1 MKPLPPGRS
10 ICCSAQRSP
19 ALARRLGALFVPVE
33 TIGLGGRASL
43 PAMLPAREHPPA
55 TICVHGPES
64 TGKSVLA
71 ERLAERFGTIWV
83 PEYGR
88 AHCEL
93 YGTDLDEAGAAADR
107 QVQDAMIRASAGWA
121 DGRMFA
127 DTDALMTAAWCQMM
141 LGTMPDILFE
151 YAKADLYLMLEPDVP
166 WQGDSVRIYGDAQA
180 REKFRMVCRE
190 GARPRGRPL
199 ARNFGRL
206 GNAVRASCRRHLA
219 GAASVTHLSVRL
231 AGLPGLWKVRQEDVM
246 TDRPPTPLLD
256 TINYPDELRRLPRD
270 QLRQFADELRAGDD
284 LGGVGDRRP
293 SRRRSRRG
301 RADRG
306 APLCVRYA
314 ARPAGVGTS
323 AIRPIRTRSS
333 PAGRDRIRTLRQ
345 GGGPQRFHS
354 PQRERI

>member
-1 MKPLPPGRS
+1 MTRAILIGDATPRTAGERLVAETARLVADELTVLA
-10 ICCSAQRSP
+10 SADEAATAGPVDLLFGAANP

-93 YGTDLDEAGAAADR
+93 YGTDLDEAGLLLIG

-190 GARPRGRPL
+190 
-199 ARNFGRL
+199 
-206 GNAVRASCRRHLA
+206 V
-219 GAASVTHLSVRL
+219 
-231 AGLPGLWKVRQEDVM
+231 
-246 TDRPPTPLLD
+246 LD
-256 TINYPDELRRLPRD
+256 
-270 QLRQFADELRAGDD
+270 RAGVRWLAISGDWETRFAQA
-284 LGGVGDRRP
+284 VG
-293 SRRRSRRG
+293 
-301 RADRG
+301 
-306 APLCVRYA
+306 
-314 ARPAGVGTS
+314 
-323 AIRPIRTRSS
+323 AI
-333 PAGRDRIRTLRQ
+333 
-345 GGGPQRFHS
+345 
-354 PQRERI
+354 